1 MLYMSVVEKMDMAV
15 EKKKLEVG
23 MVEEME
29 KKVHVEMVEMMG
41 VAVGMVQEKM
51 GMVVG
56 MV

>member
-1 MLYMSVVEKMDMAV
+1 MSVVEKMDMAV